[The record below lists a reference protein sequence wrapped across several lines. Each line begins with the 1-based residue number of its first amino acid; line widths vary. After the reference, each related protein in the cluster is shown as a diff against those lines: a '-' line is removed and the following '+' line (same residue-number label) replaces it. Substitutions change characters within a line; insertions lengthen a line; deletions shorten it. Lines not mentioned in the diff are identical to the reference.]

1 LSGINRFTKEPD
13 MASTQRVAPTGRR
26 DRHIERAS
34 WAPTLGPGMVLGAI
48 ATVGLVVSMFMSW
61 RSGGVYPSDVPLAFL
76 FDNTTT
82 ANDPSI
88 LLLLIPM
95 ALLLGIGTLLP
106 QASPAR
112 IIGALGTIAV
122 VTLFG
127 IQLQQTLDKIPGADL
142 GDVLDTGFYV
152 AAIAGVV
159 GLVSGL
165 VPSGWSQRRWTE
177 TETEVADDRVDLNR
191 RV

>member
-1 LSGINRFTKEPD
+1 
-13 MASTQRVAPTGRR
+13 
-26 DRHIERAS
+26 
-34 WAPTLGPGMVLGAI
+34 
-48 ATVGLVVSMFMSW
+48 
-61 RSGGVYPSDVPLAFL
+61 
-76 FDNTTT
+76 
-82 ANDPSI
+82 
-88 LLLLIPM
+88 M
-95 ALLLGIGTLLP
+95 ALLLGIGSFLP

-112 IIGALGTIAV
+112 VIGGLGTIAI

-177 TETEVADDRVDLNR
+177 TQTEVPDDRVDLSR
-191 RV
+191 GV

>member
-1 LSGINRFTKEPD
+1 
-13 MASTQRVAPTGRR
+13 MGRR
-26 DRHIERAS
+26 DRQIERAS
-34 WAPTLGPGMVLGAI
+34 WVPTLGPGMVLGVI
-48 ATVGLVVSMFMSW
+48 ATIGLVVSMFMSW
-61 RSGGVYPSDVPLAFL
+61 RSGDVFPSGIPVAFL
-76 FDNTTT
+76 FDNTTS
-82 ANDPSI
+82 AHDPSI

-95 ALLLGIGTLLP
+95 ALLLGIGSFLP

-112 IIGALGTIAV
+112 IIGGLGTIAV

-127 IQLQQTLDKIPGADL
+127 IQLQQALDKIPGADI

-165 VPSGWSQRRWTE
+165 VPSGWSQRRWME

-191 RV
+191 TV

>member
-1 LSGINRFTKEPD
+1 
-13 MASTQRVAPTGRR
+13 MASTQRVAPMGRR
-26 DRHIERAS
+26 DRQIERAS
-34 WAPTLGPGMVLGAI
+34 WVPTLGPGMVLGVI
-48 ATVGLVVSMFMSW
+48 ATIGLVVSMFMSW
-61 RSGGVYPSDVPLAFL
+61 RSGGVYPSDIPLAFL
-76 FDNTTT
+76 FDHGTT

-95 ALLLGIGTLLP
+95 ALLLGIGSFLP

-112 IIGALGTIAV
+112 VIGGIGTIAIV
-122 VTLFG
+122 ALFG

-177 TETEVADDRVDLNR
+177 TQTEVPDDRVDLSR

>member
-1 LSGINRFTKEPD
+1 MNVRAAE
-13 MASTQRVAPTGRR
+13 ARR
-26 DRHIERAS
+26 
-34 WAPTLGPGMVLGAI
+34 AI
-48 ATVGLVVSMFMSW
+48 VEL
-61 RSGGVYPSDVPLAFL
+61 
-76 FDNTTT
+76 
-82 ANDPSI
+82 
-88 LLLLIPM
+88 
-95 ALLLGIGTLLP
+95 
-106 QASPAR
+106 ASPAR
-112 IIGALGTIAV
+112 VIGGLGTIAV

-127 IQLQQTLDKIPGADL
+127 IQLQQTLDKIPGANL

-177 TETEVADDRVDLNR
+177 TEVPNDRVDLSR